1 MGRYGADLTFLRP
14 FFTFRYHT
22 AGRAGNTYNS
32 HHTESTVDV
41 PCNAAA
47 RYVRVRS
54 ADSSQLVI
62 CELFVSQGD
71 QPYTG
76 TEVRGVGYRY

>member
-1 MGRYGADLTFLRP
+1 M
-14 FFTFRYHT
+14 
-22 AGRAGNTYNS
+22 
-32 HHTESTVDV
+32 DV

-76 TEVRGVGYRY
+76 TEVRGGGEGIGVPTVLVLKA